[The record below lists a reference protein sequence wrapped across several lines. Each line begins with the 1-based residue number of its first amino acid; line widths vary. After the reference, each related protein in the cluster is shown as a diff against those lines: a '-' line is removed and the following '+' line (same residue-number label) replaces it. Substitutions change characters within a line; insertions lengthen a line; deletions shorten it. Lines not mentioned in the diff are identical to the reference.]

1 MTGRLHP
8 DTLAQLPA
16 AVRRPPHRDP
26 STPPG
31 VVHLGLGAFHRA
43 HQAVVYDALAAL
55 GDDRWGVF
63 GVAMRSS
70 AVIDALRPQG
80 QLYAV
85 DIASTTESYWQV
97 IGAVRDTANAA
108 LEPERVIAAMA
119 APSTRWI
126 TLTVTEK
133 AYTPEL
139 AHLLVQGLQARVRAG
154 APGVTV
160 ASCDNLSSNGDQLR
174 ELCLS
179 AARSLDADTAR
190 WIEQHCRFPN
200 SMVDRIVPQSD
211 DRVLNAAHQALGLQ
225 DLAALST
232 EGFWEW
238 AIQRDRLD
246 PADAEAL
253 ARVGVMVVDDV
264 KAFEEAKLRMLNG
277 VHSAIA
283 CIGAVVPQNTVRE
296 TVSLPWVREFV
307 RGFLDEVAP
316 VVRRPHT
323 DAYRDALLQRFVNPA
338 LHHRCHQIAMD
349 GSVKI
354 TQRWVPASLAL
365 MALNRPTPHLTMATA
380 CWVRYWQGRDEQGQA
395 YGFSDPYAAEL
406 QALVSRARD
415 DDDCV
420 QSLLHFEPIW
430 GAELPRQPG
439 WMAAVQHDYRRI
451 RQQGLQ
457 ATLSGLSA

>member
-1 MTGRLHP
+1 MSGSLNAAA
-8 DTLAQLPA
+8 LSGLPA
-16 AVRRPPHRDP
+16 SIRRPPAR
-26 STPPG
+26 SAAAPG

-63 GVAMRSS
+63 GVAMRSP
-70 AVIDALRPQG
+70 ALVESLRAQDHY
-80 QLYAV
+80 YAV
-85 DIASTTESYWQV
+85 EIASRTESWWQV
-97 IGAVRDTANAA
+97 IGALRETAVAA
-108 LEPERVIAAMA
+108 LEPARVIEAMA
-119 APSTRWI
+119 APATRWI

-139 AHLLVQGLQARVRAG
+139 AQLIVQGLQARHARG
-154 APGVTV
+154 LPGVTV

-174 ELCLS
+174 ALCVN
-179 AARSLDADTAR
+179 AARAVQADLAV
-190 WIEQHCRFPN
+190 WVDQLCRFPN

-211 DRVLNAAHQALGLQ
+211 ERVRQAAMQALGVDDQ
-225 DLAALST
+225 APLST

-238 AIQRDRLD
+238 AIERSQLE

-316 VVRRPHT
+316 VVRRPNT
-323 DAYRDALLQRFVNPA
+323 DAYRDALLARFVNPA
-338 LHHRCHQIAMD
+338 LHHRCHQIAQD

-354 TQRWVPASLAL
+354 TQRWVPATLAL
-365 MALNRPTPHLTMATA
+365 QALGKPTPYLIMATA
-380 CWVRYWQGRDEQGQA
+380 CWARYWLAQDEQGQA
-395 YGFSDPYAAEL
+395 YDFNDPYTSEL
-406 QALVSRARD
+406 RALVAAARD
-415 DDDCV
+415 DGDLLDR
-420 QSLLHFEPIW
+420 LLHFEPIW
-430 GAELPRQPG
+430 GTELPRTAG
-439 WMAAVQHDYRRI
+439 WFAAVQRDFAKI
-451 RQQGLQ
+451 RSQGIH
-457 ATLSGLSA
+457 AAVSGLAA